1 VTVNSELLKVLVL
14 PAVVAGTAIL
24 AVLAERHALPTV
36 AISVLLAGWL
46 LAGMGLTVL
55 ARESQAWPLAGYLQ
69 NLAVFLGLCAVPF
82 LVAYGASTWLH
93 ARSAGPATH
102 FGLTLGL
109 ALLVILPA
117 GLFGGP
123 YWALFLRST
132 FGWAYIR
139 YP

>member
-1 VTVNSELLKVLVL
+1 VTSELLKVLVL
-14 PAVVAGTAIL
+14 PAVVAATTVL
-24 AVLAERHALPTV
+24 AVLAERHAMPAV
-36 AISVLLAGWL
+36 AVSTLVAGWL
-46 LAGMGLTVL
+46 LASVGLTLL
-55 ARESQAWPLAGYLQ
+55 ARESQPWPLAGYLQ

-82 LVAYGASTWLH
+82 LVAHGVNAWLEARGTGA
-93 ARSAGPATH
+93 ATH

-109 ALLVILPA
+109 TLFVILPA